1 MHAAFVL
8 YTNAFDVCVL
18 ACLEDEVKIAK
29 ASLFVFLFCFFQAW
43 FMVEMKLKMKCDAGA

>member
-29 ASLFVFLFCFFQAW
+29 ASLFFFCFVFSKRGSW
-43 FMVEMKLKMKCDAGA
+43 